1 MHVLEAVPPNRSAMS
16 SKSWTLPRLS
26 QSSASSAH
34 GLLGSVRLTYAICA
48 FLATCLHAAMRNMLG
63 MIILKMVMPRPEDAL
78 VVPPEFGRLTEG
90 NITSTGRCGSPRII
104 FNPQIQETQSGDLP
118 WTRNQELTFPGVY
131 YYGYVVSIS
140 LSGYL
145 ADRCSS
151 KVLFLVSLIFE
162 AVAYILLPAMAHFSF
177 EAAVVDLVICGLLA
191 GCGNPAMYKLFVT
204 WAHPTERTALLSFA
218 YSGLLMGSMLVYPVA
233 SYLSNFGWE
242 LSFYVVGGVGLSL
255 GIACCFLVYDTVEQ
269 HPRISDEEVE
279 YLRQG
284 KSQLGLQQQPVL
296 RIPWK
301 SLLTA
306 PPAYAFILTHMFHT
320 YSFLVIVQLMP
331 RFMREAME
339 FELREVG
346 FLSAAP
352 YLGGICSKVMCIL
365 GGSYVERRV
374 GSDQN
379 CVRRM
384 LYGICSILT
393 TSLIGVI
400 ILADCNN
407 KILVLVMFA
416 FMMATTDMGF
426 SGYWPTLLYF
436 APSFAGLLSGLA
448 NGLAHLSGF
457 LAPHLVAALV
467 HTGSKDEWNVV
478 LVTLIACNTL
488 AMLVFAFCSSTN
500 LQPWDPRSRK
510 EKETGSPRAQDSN
523 S

>member
-1 MHVLEAVPPNRSAMS
+1 MCWRLCLLHRSVMS
-16 SKSWTLPRLS
+16 SMSWTLPRLS
-26 QSSASSAH
+26 QSSAATAH
-34 GLLGSVRLTYAICA
+34 GLVGSVRLTYAICA

-78 VVPPEFGRLTEG
+78 VVSAELGRLTEG
-90 NITSTGRCGSPRII
+90 NVTSTGRCGSPRVV
-104 FNPQIQETQSGDLP
+104 FNPQFQETQSGDLP

-151 KVLFLVSLIFE
+151 KRLFIVSLIFE
-162 AVAYILLPAMAHFSF
+162 AAAYILLPAMAHFSF
-177 EAAVVDLVICGLLA
+177 EAGMVDLIICGLLA

-233 SYLSNFGWE
+233 SYLSNYGWE
-242 LSFYVVGGVGLSL
+242 LSFYVVGGVGLL
-255 GIACCFLVYDTVEQ
+255 FGIACCFLVYDTVEQ
-269 HPRISDEEVE
+269 HSRISDEEVD
-279 YLRQG
+279 YLMQG
-284 KSQLGLQQQPVL
+284 KSQLELKQQPVVT
-296 RIPWK
+296 IPWK
-301 SLLTA
+301 SLLAA
-306 PPAYAFILTHMFHT
+306 PPVYAFILTHMFHT
-320 YSFLVIVQLMP
+320 YTFLVIVQLMP

-339 FELREVG
+339 FDLREVG

-352 YLGGICSKVMCIL
+352 YLGGICSKIMCIL

-374 GSDQN
+374 GPDQN

-400 ILADCNN
+400 ILADCDD

-478 LVTLIACNTL
+478 LMTLIGFNTM

-510 EKETGSPRAQDSN
+510 EKTGSPSAQESN

>member
-1 MHVLEAVPPNRSAMS
+1 MS
-16 SKSWTLPRLS
+16 SQSWTLPRLS
-26 QSSASSAH
+26 QSSVSTH

-48 FLATCLHAAMRNMLG
+48 FLSTCLHAAMRNMLG
-63 MIILKMVMPRPEDAL
+63 MIILKMVMPRAEDEL
-78 VVPPEFGRLTEG
+78 DVPPEVAQLTDV
-90 NITSTGRCGSPRII
+90 NATFTGRCGSARTVQ
-104 FNPQIQETQSGDLP
+104 NPLIQVTQAGDLP

-151 KVLFLVSLIFE
+151 KVLFIVSLIFE
-162 AVAYILLPAMAHFSF
+162 AVAYILLPVMAHLSF
-177 EAAVVDLVICGLLA
+177 ETAVVDLVISGLLS

-218 YSGLLMGSMLVYPVA
+218 YSGILMGSMLVYPVA

-242 LSFYVVGGVGLSL
+242 LPFYVVGGVTLSF
-255 GIACCFLVYDTVEQ
+255 GIACCFLIYDTIEE
-269 HPRISDEEVE
+269 HPRISDLEVD
-279 YLRQG
+279 YLMQRRSHLVQEQ
-284 KSQLGLQQQPVL
+284 KVL
-296 RIPWK
+296 RVPWK
-301 SLLTA
+301 KLLMA
-306 PPAYAFILTHMFHT
+306 PPAYAFVLTHMFHT
-320 YSFLVIVQLMP
+320 YTFLILSLLMP

-339 FELREVG
+339 FDLREVG

-352 YLGGICSKVMCIL
+352 YLGGICSKAVCIL

-374 GSDQN
+374 GPDQN
-379 CVRRM
+379 CVRKM

-393 TSLIGVI
+393 SCFIWII
-400 ILADCNN
+400 ILADCEA

-416 FMMATTDMGF
+416 FLMASSDMGF

-448 NGLAHLSGF
+448 NGMAHLSGF

-467 HTGSKDEWNVV
+467 HTGSKEEWNTV
-478 LVTLIACNTL
+478 LITLIAFNSM
-488 AMLVFAFCSSTN
+488 AMLVFGFCSTTN
-500 LQPWDPRSRK
+500 LQPWDPRSEK
-510 EKETGSPRAQDSN
+510 EKTRSPQANEIN

>member
-1 MHVLEAVPPNRSAMS
+1 MRRQ
-16 SKSWTLPRLS
+16 SWTLPRLS
-26 QSSASSAH
+26 QSIGSTH
-34 GLLGSVRLTYAICA
+34 RLLGSVRLTYAICA

-63 MIILKMVMPRPEDAL
+63 MIILKMVMPRPDDVL
-78 VVPPEFGRLTEG
+78 DIPPEMAGLSEI
-90 NITSTGRCGSPRII
+90 NITSTGRCGSSRRVLSPL
-104 FNPQIQETQSGDLP
+104 IQETQSGDLP

-151 KVLFLVSLIFE
+151 KVLFIVSLIFE
-162 AVAYILLPAMAHFSF
+162 AVAYVLLPAMAHFSF

-242 LSFYVVGGVGLSL
+242 LSFYVVGGVTFLF
-255 GIACCFLVYDTVEQ
+255 GIACCFLIYDTMEQ
-269 HPRISDEEVE
+269 HPRISDEEVD
-279 YLRQG
+279 YLLLGR
-284 KSQLGLQQQPVL
+284 SDLGLQEHQVV
-296 RIPWK
+296 RVPWK
-301 SLLTA
+301 RLLTA
-306 PPAYAFILTHMFHT
+306 PPAYAFVLTHVFHT
-320 YSFLVIVQLMP
+320 YTFLVIALLMP

-339 FELREVG
+339 FDLREVG

-352 YLGGICSKVMCIL
+352 YLGGICSKALCIL

-374 GSDQN
+374 GPDQN
-379 CVRRM
+379 FMRRM
-384 LYGICSILT
+384 VYGICSILT
-393 TSLIGVI
+393 SCFIGII
-400 ILADCNN
+400 ILADCGD
-407 KILVLVMFA
+407 KILVLLMFA
-416 FMMATTDMGF
+416 LMMASTDMGF

-448 NGLAHLSGF
+448 NGMAHLSGF

-467 HTGSKDEWNVV
+467 HTGSKIEWNVV
-478 LVTLIACNTL
+478 MITLIAFNTM
-488 AMLVFAFCSSTN
+488 AMLVFGFCSSTH
-500 LQPWDPRSRK
+500 LQPWDPLSEKNKKRSTAAK
-510 EKETGSPRAQDSN
+510 AVN